1 MEEILRE
8 DGRQKNQLREVK
20 ITKDI
25 NIYAEGSVLIEMG
38 NTKVICTAS
47 LGDKVPPFIRGTAK
61 GWITAE
67 YSMLPRATAE
77 RNPREAAKGKLG
89 GRTMEIQRLISRVL
103 RSAVDLEKLGERIIT
118 VDCDVLQADG
128 GTRTASITGGYVA
141 LALAIKKLLNEG
153 ILTENPII
161 SNVAAISVGKI
172 KNEILLDLKYT
183 EDFEA
188 DVDMNVIKNK
198 AGQYIEIQ
206 GTGEEATFSR
216 EELNDLLDM
225 ADKGIAELIK
235 LQDEVI
241 G

>member
-20 ITKDI
+20 ITKDV

-161 SNVAAISVGKI
+161 SNVAAISVGK
-172 KNEILLDLKYT
+172 LKMKFY
-183 EDFEA
+183 
-188 DVDMNVIKNK
+188 
-198 AGQYIEIQ
+198 
-206 GTGEEATFSR
+206 
-216 EELNDLLDM
+216 
-225 ADKGIAELIK
+225 
-235 LQDEVI
+235 
-241 G
+241 

>member
-1 MEEILRE
+1 
-8 DGRQKNQLREVK
+8 
-20 ITKDI
+20 
-25 NIYAEGSVLIEMG
+25 
-38 NTKVICTAS
+38 
-47 LGDKVPPFIRGTAK
+47 
-61 GWITAE
+61 
-67 YSMLPRATAE
+67 MLPRATAE

-216 EELNDLLDM
+216 EELNALLDM